1 MKKIFRVKNNEDL
14 RYPIYYKPQIL
25 LKSLNDMVN
34 AINYYLQQMYL
45 YKNIPIPKIRL
56 WCSGSSGIAV
66 ASLIA
71 SRINI
76 ENIIYIPKN
85 NEKNHRHFTAAR
97 VHYGSE
103 YFLDAFVDDFMDEGT
118 TCLRVLDAAKKYLNK
133 IDTIWCFGAVIE
145 VSCIDTYIGR
155 EFKKMNDVKLK
166 IEYDWTLPTIVDQ
179 PNIIK

>member
-25 LKSLNDMVN
+25 LKSLDDMVN
-34 AINYYLQQMYL
+34 AINYYLQKIYSNNNLQ
-45 YKNIPIPKIRL
+45 IPKIRL

-85 NEKNHRHFTAAR
+85 NEKNHGHFTAAR
-97 VHYGSE
+97 VQYGSNI
-103 YFLDAFVDDFMDEGT
+103 FLDAFVDDFMDEGI
-118 TCLRVLDAAKKYLNK
+118 TCLRVLDAAKKYSNK
-133 IDTIWCFGAVIE
+133 IDTIWCFGSVIK
-145 VSCIDTYIGR
+145 VSCIDNYIGR
-155 EFKKMNDVKLK
+155 EFKKMNDVELK
-166 IEYDWTLPTIVDQ
+166 IEYNWSIPEDKNLTE
-179 PNIIK
+179 

>member
-1 MKKIFRVKNNEDL
+1 MKKIFKVKNNEDL

-85 NEKNHRHFTAAR
+85 NEKNHGHFTAAR
-97 VHYGSE
+97 VYYGSNI
-103 YFLDAFVDDFMDEGT
+103 FLDAFVDDFMDEGT

-133 IDTIWCFGAVIE
+133 IDTIWCFGSVIE

-155 EFKKMNDVKLK
+155 EFKKVNDVKLK
-166 IEYDWTLPTIVDQ
+166 IEYNWTLPTIVDQ
-179 PNIIK
+179 PNLIK

>member
-14 RYPIYYKPQIL
+14 HYPLYYKPQIL

-34 AINYYLQQMYL
+34 AINYYLQTIYSNNNL
-45 YKNIPIPKIRL
+45 EIPKIRL

-76 ENIIYIPKN
+76 ENIIYIPKDK
-85 NEKNHRHFTAAR
+85 EKNHGHFTAAR
-97 VHYGSE
+97 VYYSE
-103 YFLDAFVDDFMDEGT
+103 YFLDAFVDDFMDEGE
-118 TCLRVLDAAKKYLNK
+118 TCLRVLDAANKYSNK
-133 IDTIWCFGAVIE
+133 IDTIWCFGAVIK

-155 EFKKMNDVKLK
+155 EFKKINGVQSKL
-166 IEYDWTLPTIVDQ
+166 EY
-179 PNIIK
+179 NGFFHK

>member
-14 RYPIYYKPQIL
+14 YYPIYHKPQVL
-25 LKSLNDMVN
+25 LKSLDDMTN
-34 AINYYLQQMYL
+34 TINYYLQSIYSNNNL
-45 YKNIPIPKIRL
+45 PIPKIRL

-76 ENIIYIPKN
+76 ENIIYIPKKKEN
-85 NEKNHRHFTAAR
+85 NHGHFIAAR
-97 VHYGSE
+97 IPHGSE

-133 IDTIWCFGAVIE
+133 IDTIWCFGSVIK

-155 EFKKMNDVKLK
+155 EFKKMNNVELK
-166 IEYDWTLPTIVDQ
+166 IEYDRTLPKDE
-179 PNIIK
+179 PNYIK